1 MRLHIRTFL
10 MAERPFTQYALQPL
24 LLLAFR
30 VYVGWAFFK
39 DGTVKIQSWAAT
51 LSLFRE
57 EYAVPFFA
65 PELAAALWTGIEL
78 TLPVLVAF
86 GVLTRPAAL
95 LLFAFNLLA
104 VISYPYL
111 FTPAGAAGFLQ
122 HVIWGGMLLV
132 LFVFGPGNLS
142 CDKLCVSVLS
152 PRATPRPQRLY
163 HRHTGSHAD

>member
-30 VYVGWAFFK
+30 LYVGWAFFV
-39 DGTVKIQSWAAT
+39 DGSVKLQSWAAT
-51 LSLFRE
+51 LSVFRE
-57 EYAVPFFA
+57 EYRVPLFT

-95 LLFAFNLLA
+95 VLFAFNLLA
-104 VISYPYL
+104 VFSYPYL
-111 FTPAGAAGFLQ
+111 FTPAGAAGLLQ

-142 CDKLCVSVLS
+142 CDRLCVSVIS
-152 PRATPRPQRLY
+152 PRETPKPQRLY
-163 HRHTGSHAD
+163 QRHTRPAD